1 MHMKWTQDCRLGI
14 SEIDSQHRLLFA
26 IANELLDIENPLE
39 QRLEFK
45 YMIDHLRKY
54 VDEHFHTEGK
64 FMEDIK
70 YPEYEEHVKMHNAII
85 EDINNTLKS
94 CTDLRTLKERLQIL
108 MSNWIKD
115 HICEED
121 KRYAKWYHQ
130 NRQPEPEDSV

>member
-26 IANELLDIENPLE
+26 IANELMDIENPLE
-39 QRLEFK
+39 QQHEFK
-45 YMIDHLRKY
+45 YMIDHLRNY
-54 VDEHFHTEGK
+54 VTDHFQTEGK

-70 YPEYEEHVKMHNAII
+70 YPEREEHTKRHEAII
-85 EDINNTLKS
+85 EEINNTLKS
-94 CTDLRTLKERLQIL
+94 STDLRTLKDRLQIL

-121 KRYAKWYHQ
+121 KRYAKWYLQ
-130 NRQPEPEDSV
+130 NRQPELKDTV